1 MYYSNFNRTS
11 ATICRKKST
20 IFCQILTENDAM
32 PAEIKY
38 SGYKRG
44 LSVRINAIFC
54 CCALFGVQ
62 INSMFYAYFG
72 TVAIRL
78 GSIPFQENLLV
89 GHGLRVLK
97 NVTQYSQF
105 ELLSLS
111 RIVEHYVLIKKQFV
125 TFSENLDRC
134 TGSFIF

>member
-1 MYYSNFNRTS
+1 MQCPPR
-11 ATICRKKST
+11 
-20 IFCQILTENDAM
+20 
-32 PAEIKY
+32 Y

-44 LSVRINAIFC
+44 LSVRINAIF

-134 TGSFIF
+134 TGSFYLLNKPMQIFNLDETGVSIVYKPGKVIK